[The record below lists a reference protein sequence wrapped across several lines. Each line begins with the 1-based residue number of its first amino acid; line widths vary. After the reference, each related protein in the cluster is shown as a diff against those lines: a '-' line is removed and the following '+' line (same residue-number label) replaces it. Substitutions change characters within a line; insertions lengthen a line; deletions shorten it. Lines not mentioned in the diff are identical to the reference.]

1 MVEQTRFISARRAY
15 EYAPDDLRL
24 TVLMAAGVNQQI
36 VEFFS
41 FQVAQAATP
50 APMFGPVPNT
60 LPPGLVFDFGSTQ
73 TGEGL
78 PAPLR
83 FLHFEPQRIVIDVA
97 GPSSAIDWTYNRL
110 LDMSADLRAP
120 DGSPAIGEPKRVLDY
135 SEITARFSFG
145 LEKLIS
151 EPLRAAAQRT
161 FAGEDKEQ
169 KVVPVSVK
177 FRAAKPSDRIIP
189 SEIGAAGMSRGQ
201 IIEVRGD
208 TRLEEGIY
216 FSATNLPTDEHLAW
230 IEVLDQQ
237 LRES

>member
-1 MVEQTRFISARRAY
+1 MVDQTRFITARRAY
-15 EYAPDDLRL
+15 EFDPDDLRL
-24 TVLMAAGVNQQI
+24 TVLMAAGVTQQI

-50 APMFGPVPNT
+50 MPMFGPVPNT

-73 TGEGL
+73 TEERL

-97 GPSSAIDWTYNRL
+97 GPSSAIDWTYARL
-110 LDMSADLRAP
+110 LDMSAELRAP
-120 DGSPAIGEPKRVLDY
+120 DGSPAIGEPRRVLDY

-151 EPLRAAAQRT
+151 EPLRVAAQRT
-161 FAGEDKEQ
+161 FAGDEEDQ

-177 FRAAKPSDRIIP
+177 FRAAKPSDRISP
-189 SEIGAAGMSRGQ
+189 GEIGATGTSRGQ
-201 IIEVRGD
+201 MIEVRRD
-208 TRLEEGIY
+208 TRLEDGIY
-216 FSATNLPTDEHLAW
+216 LSATNLPTDEHLAW
-230 IEVLDQQ
+230 IEVLDNQ